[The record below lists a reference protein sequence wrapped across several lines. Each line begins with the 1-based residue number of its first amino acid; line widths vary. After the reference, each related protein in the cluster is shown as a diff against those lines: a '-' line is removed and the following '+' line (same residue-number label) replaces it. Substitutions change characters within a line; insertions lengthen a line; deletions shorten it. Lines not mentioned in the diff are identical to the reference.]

1 MIEKLKEIG
10 EKLRGNVVIVFSKVY
25 TTAKFL
31 AIVGILCFIMIAIS
45 IFDSNLDASGN
56 LVTIRTVF
64 SSIVGCLLEQTSRKA
79 LCTDTA
85 VMFKNYCIGIL
96 AISITLLLGLTEVFE
111 VDVNNPSIILLKNV
125 LFSSIGFLIS
135 GTKECE

>member
-1 MIEKLKEIG
+1 MIEKIRNLMTNIQRNISK
-10 EKLRGNVVIVFSKVY
+10 VFSRVY

-31 AIVGILCFIMIAIS
+31 AIVGALCFIMIAIS
-45 IFDSNLDASGN
+45 VFDPNLDASGN

-64 SSIVGCLLEQTSRKA
+64 SSIVGCLLEQTSRKV
-79 LCTDTA
+79 LCTDTT

-96 AISITLLLGLTEVFE
+96 AVSITLLLGLTEVFG

-135 GTKECE
+135 GTKDCE